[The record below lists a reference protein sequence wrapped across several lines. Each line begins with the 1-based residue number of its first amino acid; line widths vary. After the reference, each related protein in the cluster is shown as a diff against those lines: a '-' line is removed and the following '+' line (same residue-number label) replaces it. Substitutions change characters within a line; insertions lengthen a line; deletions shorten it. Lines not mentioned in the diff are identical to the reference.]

1 MYCQV
6 HKEETEMDFGEYI
19 ACQSLFFHINSTVA
33 LSVGYFSPHLTFK
46 DVEALGVYAF
56 QNHSVVYVTVCCVS
70 ELVSYPGVSA
80 SKACT
85 FHGQT
90 VSPH

>member
-46 DVEALGVYAF
+46 DVEALGVI
-56 QNHSVVYVTVCCVS
+56 C
-70 ELVSYPGVSA
+70 L
-80 SKACT
+80 SK
-85 FHGQT
+85 
-90 VSPH
+90 S

>member
-33 LSVGYFSPHLTFK
+33 LPVRYFPPILHLRI
-46 DVEALGVYAF
+46 LR
-56 QNHSVVYVTVCCVS
+56 
-70 ELVSYPGVSA
+70 L
-80 SKACT
+80 
-85 FHGQT
+85 
-90 VSPH
+90 

>member
-1 MYCQV
+1 M
-6 HKEETEMDFGEYI
+6 
-19 ACQSLFFHINSTVA
+19 
-33 LSVGYFSPHLTFK
+33 
-46 DVEALGVYAF
+46 
-56 QNHSVVYVTVCCVS
+56 S

-90 VSPH
+90 VSPHWKSMANPLHSHINAKFEETEVGAIGTRQKVFRLNIYKLFPTKNAR